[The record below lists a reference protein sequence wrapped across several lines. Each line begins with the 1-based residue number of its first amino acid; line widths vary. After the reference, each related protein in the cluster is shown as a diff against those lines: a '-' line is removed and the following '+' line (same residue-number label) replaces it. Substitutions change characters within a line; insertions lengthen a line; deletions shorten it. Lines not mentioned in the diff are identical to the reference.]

1 MMSNVCVLI
10 LTTLVPIDVMIMTPP
25 SQDVG
30 GPLTLQ
36 CDITTVAGI
45 VSTVDIIW
53 SNSSTELDRI
63 SNVTPNIANAS
74 VVYSDSYTIPQLT
87 TSYHG
92 REIRCEV
99 VINIPETPVRDN
111 ATIILNVT
119 GKSSSVAY
127 STYH

>member
-1 MMSNVCVLI
+1 
-10 LTTLVPIDVMIMTPP
+10 MTPP

-30 GPLTLQ
+30 DPLTLQ
-36 CDITTVAGI
+36 CDMTTVTGI

-63 SNVTPNIANAS
+63 SNVTANITNNV
-74 VVYSDSYTIPQLT
+74 VVYSDSYTIAQLT
-87 TSYHG
+87 TLYHG

-99 VINIPETPVRDN
+99 VINIPDTPVRDD
-111 ATIILNVT
+111 AIIILNVT
-119 GKSSSVAY
+119 GKFSSVAY

>member
-1 MMSNVCVLI
+1 MSNVCILI
-10 LTTLVPIDVMIMTPP
+10 LTTLVPIDVTIVTP

-30 GPLTLQ
+30 DPLTLQ
-36 CDITTVAGI
+36 CDMTTVAGI

-53 SNSSTELDRI
+53 SNSSTELDKI
-63 SNVTPNIANAS
+63 SNVTANITNDL
-74 VVYSDSYTIPQLT
+74 VVYSDSYTINLT

-99 VINIPETPVRDN
+99 VINIPDTLVRDN

-119 GKSSSVAY
+119 GKSSSVVY

>member
-1 MMSNVCVLI
+1 
-10 LTTLVPIDVMIMTPP
+10 MTPP

-30 GPLTLQ
+30 EPLTLQ
-36 CDITTVAGI
+36 CDMTTVTGI

-53 SNSSTELDRI
+53 SNSSTELDRM
-63 SNVTPNIANAS
+63 NNTTPNITNDL

-92 REIRCEV
+92 TEMQCEV
-99 VINIPETPVRDN
+99 VINIPDTPVRND

-119 GKSSSVAY
+119 GKSSSVVY